1 MEKFEMKKINYHFVA
16 GFLVLIAIIVLINSC
31 RKSNIENTFEE
42 DLNKSIELQNIND
55 PNYVN
60 STELIKLAQKH
71 NIDISEKFQATKTQ
85 KDMLELRDY
94 VLQQIKLQETK

>member
-1 MEKFEMKKINYHFVA
+1 MKKFNQMY
-16 GFLVLIAIIVLINSC
+16 VLSGVITIILLIVIISSC
-31 RKSNIENTFEE
+31 RKSSIENTFEE

-60 STELIKLAQKH
+60 SAELIKLAQKYD
-71 NIDISEKFQATKTQ
+71 IDISENFQAAKTQ

-94 VLQQIKLQETK
+94 VLQQIKLQESK